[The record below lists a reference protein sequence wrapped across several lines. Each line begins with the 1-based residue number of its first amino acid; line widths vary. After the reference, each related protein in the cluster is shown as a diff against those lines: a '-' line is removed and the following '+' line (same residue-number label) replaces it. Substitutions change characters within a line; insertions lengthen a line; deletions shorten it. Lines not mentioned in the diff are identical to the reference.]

1 MTAIRLFSPGCEAG
15 AFSRSWRWRVRIIV
29 AHEQQ
34 SLWAK
39 AMHIVFVARWLTR
52 LIHWPRLH
60 FSLVLVASD
69 GLAKSECMLPMKR
82 RLRSVPDLPMALAAI
97 KRS

>member
-1 MTAIRLFSPGCEAG
+1 
-15 AFSRSWRWRVRIIV
+15 
-29 AHEQQ
+29 
-34 SLWAK
+34 
-39 AMHIVFVARWLTR
+39 MHIVFVARWLTR

>member
-15 AFSRSWRWRVRIIV
+15 AFSDAGAGGVRIIV

-39 AMHIVFVARWLTR
+39 AMHFVFVAGWLAH
-52 LIHWPRLH
+52 LIHRPHPRV
-60 FSLVLVASD
+60 SLALVAS
-69 GLAKSECMLPMKR
+69 GAWRNVSACC
-82 RLRSVPDLPMALAAI
+82 
-97 KRS
+97 